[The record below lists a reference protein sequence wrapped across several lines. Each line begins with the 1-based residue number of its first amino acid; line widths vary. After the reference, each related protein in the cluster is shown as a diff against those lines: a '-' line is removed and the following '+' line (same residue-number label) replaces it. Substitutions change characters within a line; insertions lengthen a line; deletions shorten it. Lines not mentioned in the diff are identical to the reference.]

1 MSQMRNTVQLCVLIM
16 LSLSANA
23 FRTGWRGFRSLGRAT
38 RLYSSGT
45 SNESPVVWKSKTD
58 CWRPDKQDVE
68 RISWGK
74 PAKQKGTG
82 SRGVPHRLN
91 SDERVLFEQARR
103 KGFLEVVGSGWRS
116 ERREAPL
123 LNTHRSWCDARGQAC
138 LRLHKG
144 LSGAVDTFVLDL
156 SPLRMPEDFQ
166 AIAETCLHQ
175 IEGGTVYFQ
184 EDMLEALDAWESQPI
199 YRLPPFRIEWEL
211 SRADAKTLGKTM
223 ASWFDTVEGNVATSK
238 KPVGV
243 KHGKSRRHGGYGIG

>member
-1 MSQMRNTVQLCVLIM
+1 MRVTVAVTALLM
-16 LSLSANA
+16 LSQSAFA
-23 FRTGWRGFRSLGRAT
+23 FRAICRGFRSRCQAT
-38 RLYSSGT
+38 LLYSSAADT
-45 SNESPVVWKSKTD
+45 RHKSSPIVWKAKTD

-91 SDERVLFEQARR
+91 NDERVLFEQARR

-156 SPLRMPEDFQ
+156 SPLRTPEDFESF
-166 AIAETCLHQ
+166 AEMILKEV
-175 IEGGTVYFQ
+175 EGGKVYFQ
-184 EDMLEALDAWESQPI
+184 EDMLETPDAWESQPI

-211 SRADAKTLGKTM
+211 SRTEAKTLGKTM
-223 ASWFDTVEGNVATSK
+223 AGWFDTVEGNIAASK

-243 KHGKSRRHGGYGIG
+243 KHGKGRRHGGYGIG